1 MAHLWG
7 MKISY
12 ILPVALAVLSYAP
25 PALAIDAV
33 SRFQVTDG
41 DSLVIAG
48 ERIRLHGID
57 APEVQQT
64 CTEQSGRPWDCG
76 QWATQQLRDVTKG
89 ARLSCTR
96 LDTDRFGRTIATC
109 FANGRDIAET
119 MVARGAAVA
128 FTTYDTVYLPAERAA
143 QRARVGLWAG
153 RFDRPD
159 DWRAAT
165 RISEVPQSVAVT
177 GCTIKGN
184 ISNSGQIYHLPG
196 QRDYDATVIN
206 ERQGE
211 RWFCSEAEAQA
222 AGWRRA
228 RR

>member
-1 MAHLWG
+1 MNITHL
-7 MKISY
+7 
-12 ILPVALAVLSYAP
+12 LLAALALVSP
-25 PALAIDAV
+25 MTPALAIEAV
-33 SRFQVTDG
+33 TRFQVTDG
-41 DSLVIAG
+41 DSLLIAG

-57 APEVQQT
+57 APETRQT
-64 CTEQSGRPWDCG
+64 CTGPNGRDWACG
-76 QWATQQLRDVTKG
+76 KWAAAQLRDVTKG

-109 FANGRDIAET
+109 FANGQDIAAQ

-128 FTTYDTVYLPAERAA
+128 FTRYATDYVAAERAA
-143 QRARVGLWAG
+143 KRAGVGLWSG
-153 RFDRPD
+153 RFDRPE

-165 RISEVPQSVAVT
+165 RISEVPEPVLAS

-184 ISNSGQIYHLPG
+184 ISGGGRIYHVPG
-196 QRDYDATVIN
+196 QRDYDATVI
-206 ERQGE
+206 RTKDGE